1 MFYQTIDDDLRLRL
15 LEPRDADALFRL
27 LDESRAY
34 LREWLPFLDA
44 NQSSEETRA
53 FILSGLQR
61 YAAQNGAEIGL
72 WYRGEIAGV
81 LGLHYI
87 DWANRSTSLGY
98 WLGERYQGK
107 GIMTR
112 ACRAVIDILFREYG
126 LNRVEIRAA
135 TGNHKSRAVA
145 ERLGFQ
151 YEGCKRQA
159 EWLYDHYVDHAVY
172 SMLAGEWP
180 SLQAR

>member
-1 MFYQTIDDDLRLRL
+1 MFYQSVDRDLCLRL

-44 NQSSEETRA
+44 NQSSADTRA
-53 FILSGLQR
+53 FIQSGLQQ
-61 YAAQNGAEIGL
+61 YASQNGAQIGL

-112 ACRAVIDILFREYG
+112 SCKAVIDILFHEYG

-135 TGNHKSRAVA
+135 TGNRKSRAVA
-145 ERLGFQ
+145 ERLGFK

-172 SMLAGEWP
+172 SLLAEEWR
-180 SLQAR
+180 SLQAT

>member
-1 MFYQTIDDDLRLRL
+1 MFSAPIDSDLRLRL
-15 LEPRDADALFRL
+15 LEPRDADVVFRL
-27 LDESRAY
+27 LDSSRAY

-44 NQSSEETRA
+44 TRSSADTRA
-53 FILSGLQR
+53 FIESGLQR

-72 WYRGEIAGV
+72 WYRGELAGV
-81 LGLHYI
+81 LGLHFI

-98 WLGERYQGK
+98 WLGEPYQGK

-112 ACRAVIDILFREYG
+112 SCKAVIDILFHEYG

-172 SMLAGEWP
+172 SLLAQEWKTT
-180 SLQAR
+180 QAT